1 MNKIDLKREDYC
13 CDIMESTTRKKDRFI
28 MHLNL
33 FVDKIYYDQ
42 ASKKSQLHFQVIDFD
57 TSIHALILEG
67 DKVLYEYTQKIN
79 WLVSSC
85 RSPSFN
91 NAQTRDHSS

>member
-1 MNKIDLKREDYC
+1 
-13 CDIMESTTRKKDRFI
+13 

-57 TSIHALILEG
+57 TSIHTLILRATDSV
-67 DKVLYEYTQKIN
+67 DKNK
-79 WLVSSC
+79 LVGFLLDFTIPI
-85 RSPSFN
+85 RN
-91 NAQTRDHSS
+91 HSS

>member
-1 MNKIDLKREDYC
+1 MDN
-13 CDIMESTTRKKDRFI
+13 TTEEEGRDRFI

-57 TSIHALILEG
+57 TSIHTLILRATVSV
-67 DKVLYEYTQKIN
+67 DKNK
-79 WLVSSC
+79 LVGFLLDFTISI
-85 RSPSFN
+85 
-91 NAQTRDHSS
+91 QIHSS

>member
-1 MNKIDLKREDYC
+1 MNEIDLKREDYC

-42 ASKKSQLHFQVIDFD
+42 ASKKSQLHFQVIV
-57 TSIHALILEG
+57 T
-67 DKVLYEYTQKIN
+67 VLSKIDEK
-79 WLVSSC
+79 LASLQIYPGTICSKVSSVLLNFEHWVQPN
-85 RSPSFN
+85 R
-91 NAQTRDHSS
+91 